1 MLGIVLGGIVG
12 KIGKSKFVKTMKMHD
27 CSLSGSLT
35 RPVSLVL
42 PLLTALTLVFS
53 TCAPISG
60 RQGPVYKLIVKTQ
73 FGGLHDHP

>member
-1 MLGIVLGGIVG
+1 MLGIVLGVIVG
-12 KIGKSKFVKTMKMHD
+12 KIGKSNFVKTMKMHD

-53 TCAPISG
+53 TCALMSG